1 MDETSFLGD
10 ETAGDG
16 DDVLFDISKVKFEFT
31 KKTGVLDLSELLTEI
46 KWMIDSRIK
55 EEQSVP
61 WSFVDS

>member
-46 KWMIDSRIK
+46 K
-55 EEQSVP
+55 
-61 WSFVDS
+61 